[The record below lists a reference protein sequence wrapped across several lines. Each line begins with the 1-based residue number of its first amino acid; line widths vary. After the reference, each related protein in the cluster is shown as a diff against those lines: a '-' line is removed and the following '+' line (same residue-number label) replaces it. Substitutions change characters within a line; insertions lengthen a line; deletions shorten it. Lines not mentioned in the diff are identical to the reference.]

1 MPETKKDRER
11 EQENVQQMKEEQR
24 AEKRPN
30 CACGCTPP
38 FPIKK

>member
-11 EQENVQQMKEEQR
+11 EQEKAQQMKGEQGG
-24 AEKRPN
+24 EKQPN
-30 CACGCTPP
+30 CGCGCKPP